1 MIITDKLVLNKPS
14 AIVLPE
20 ERNDIFKKLEAGLSL
35 YDTAVGLAAVQ
46 IGIHKRAFV
55 MKLLDSKILRVC
67 NPVILESGRIRK
79 NYRPAVMEKDM
90 SILVAEGC
98 LSFPGKSFLVKRATY
113 VLIKDDIGGT
123 YALEGKEAQV
133 FQHEYDH
140 LNGITLPDI
149 GYKAS
154 SVGRNDPCKC
164 GSGKK
169 YKKCCME

>member
-14 AIVLPE
+14 AIVLQE
-20 ERNDIFKKLEAGLSL
+20 ERDDIFKKLESELAM

-55 MKLLDSKILRVC
+55 MKLLNGKILKVC
-67 NPVILESGRIRK
+67 NPVILESGCIRK
-79 NYRPAVMEKDM
+79 DCNPKKMTKDM

-113 VLIKDDIGGT
+113 VLVKDDIGGT

-140 LNGITLPDI
+140 LQGITLLDI
-149 GYKAS
+149 GYKTS
-154 SVGRNDPCKC
+154 SIGRNDPCKC

-169 YKKCCME
+169 YKKCCLK